1 MPEFYKVTWDGH
13 TLFKGF
19 KTKEEAYAKA
29 EKWQGQRYKSG
40 MLKHGDK
47 GDYFEVVRDVDR
59 EREFDQAYDRFK
71 RGLPQEYTDQMGV

>member
-1 MPEFYKVTWDGH
+1 MPEFWKVTWDGR

-19 KTKEEAYAKA
+19 DTREQAAAKA

-47 GDYFEVVRDVDR
+47 GDYFEVERDVDR
-59 EREFDQAYDRFK
+59 EREWDAAYDLYK
-71 RGLPQEYTDQMGV
+71 RGKPQTYIIQGG